1 MRIKGFV
8 LYSAVFLLMVMLS
21 VAGPM
26 AQDRLAG
33 VELETLRSFKGRV
46 AEVAISGN
54 RRTETSLI
62 DLNIGIKQG
71 DDYSSQT
78 VKEDLKRIYELDFFQ
93 QVLVDVKEV
102 EGGLRVEFIV
112 EENPVLADL
121 KLSGNDKLKED
132 DIREAVALREGRIV
146 SLRKITE
153 GREIILAL
161 ASEKGL
167 VGTEVEY
174 EIEPRGDGVVDV
186 VYKIDEGEKKYI
198 KEVELIGNNKVE
210 TKKIKKNMYSK
221 PKYFF
226 SFITKRGLFKIEEI
240 KRDSDRIKA
249 VYIDNGY
256 LDVKVSEPGIR
267 YDEEKDGY
275 VVSFSIEEG
284 VEYKVSEITFSGE
297 LTEDEDEIRPE
308 LGLTPGA
315 VFSSFVLQADIGK
328 IADFYGDKG
337 YAFANVTPDVRLDKK
352 DSLVIINYSIEKGGE
367 IYVRNINILDNS
379 RTRDHVIR
387 RELSLQEQ
395 NLYSVSK
402 LRAARYEVGRLG
414 YFEDNVEVVTHRV
427 EGTEDLL
434 DVDIKVE
441 ERPTGFFSFGGG
453 VSSVEN
459 FLFAGQ
465 IQESNLLGYGKT
477 LSLDAQIGGVT
488 KVFSLNYR
496 DPYVFGTN
504 WLLDVS
510 MFTHDRDYRDFERA
524 AKGVSLGVGRRIKRY
539 FQVRVFQEF
548 TKQEVQNVRGDAR
561 FVISET
567 DRTIVST
574 GVGIS
579 WDKRNNY
586 LDPTKGF
593 LLSTGVEYAGL
604 FAGNTEF
611 IKYNATAKSWIPFFK
626 GTYFAAKANYG
637 LLHLINAGDDLVVE
651 ERFFLGGPNTLRG
664 FRYRRVG
671 PRRPTTDSGGYVIIG
686 GVEQIL
692 ASLDFVVPLSKTVGL
707 KAVAFFD
714 IGNTFEKGEFSL
726 SPSNLKRDAGFGLR
740 WISPLGPMKLDIG
753 FPVGGRLPDE
763 EKYEVQFTVGNLF

>member
-1 MRIKGFV
+1 MRTKGLVFY
-8 LYSAVFLLMVMLS
+8 LAVFLVMATFS
-21 VAGPM
+21 TSGPM
-26 AQDRLAG
+26 AQDLPA
-33 VELETLRSFKGRV
+33 EEEPEKHQSLEGTV
-46 AEVAISGN
+46 AEVVVSGN

-62 DLNIGIKQG
+62 DLNIETKQG
-71 DDYSSQT
+71 DEYSPQT
-78 VKEDLKRIYELDFFQ
+78 VEEDLKRIYKLEFFQ
-93 QVLVDVKEV
+93 QVLVDVSPI
-102 EGGLRVEFIV
+102 EGGLRVEFIL
-112 EENPVLADL
+112 EENPILADL

-132 DIREAVALREGRIV
+132 DIKEAVAFREGRIV

-186 VYKIDEGEKKYI
+186 VYRIDEGESKYI
-198 KEVELIGNNKVE
+198 KEVELVGNSKIE
-210 TKKIKKNMYSK
+210 TKKIRKSMYSK

-256 LDVKVSEPGIR
+256 LDIRVSEPGIR

-284 VEYKVSEITFSGE
+284 AQYKVSRVTFSGE
-297 LTEDEDEIRPE
+297 LAGDQDEIRPE
-308 LGLTPGA
+308 LKLSPDS

-328 IADFYGDKG
+328 ITDFYGDKG
-337 YAFANVTPDVRLDKK
+337 YAFANVTPDVRLDKG
-352 DSLVIINYSIEKGGE
+352 DNLVSVDYSIEKGE
-367 IYVRNINILDNS
+367 EVYIRNINILDNT
-379 RTRDHVIR
+379 RTRDHVVR

-395 NLYSVSK
+395 SLYSVSK
-402 LRAARYEVGRLG
+402 LRAARYEAARLG
-414 YFEDNVEVVTHRV
+414 YFEDNIEVLTHRV
-427 EGTEDLL
+427 EGTDDLL
-434 DVDIKVE
+434 DVDVKVE
-441 ERPTGFFSFGGG
+441 ERPTGFFSLGGG
-453 VSSVEN
+453 ISSVEN
-459 FLFAGQ
+459 FLFSGQ
-465 IQESNLLGYGKT
+465 IQESNLFGYGKT

-488 KVFSLNYR
+488 KVLSLNYR
-496 DPYVFGTN
+496 DPYFFGTN

-510 MFTHDRDYRDFERA
+510 MYIQDRDYRDFERA
-524 AKGVSLGVGRRIKRY
+524 AQGISVGVGRRIKRY

-548 TKQEVQNVRGDAR
+548 SKQDVHNVRGDAQ
-561 FVISET
+561 FVLSET
-567 DRTIVST
+567 ERTIVST
-574 GVGIS
+574 GIGLS

-593 LLSTGVEYAGL
+593 LLSTAVEYAGL
-604 FAGNTEF
+604 FAGNTDF
-611 IKYNATAKSWIPFFK
+611 IKYNATAKSWIPFWK
-626 GTYFAAKANYG
+626 GTYFVAKANYG
-637 LLHLINAGDDLVVE
+637 LLHLIDAGDDLVVE

-671 PRRPTTDSGGYVIIG
+671 PRRPTDTGGYVIIG
-686 GVEQIL
+686 GVHQIL
-692 ASLDFVVPLSKTVGL
+692 GSLDFVVPLSKTVGL

-714 IGNTFEKGEFSL
+714 IGNAFDEDEFSL
-726 SPSNLKRDAGFGLR
+726 NPSNLRKDAGFGLR

-753 FPVGGRLPDE
+753 FPIGDRLRDE
-763 EKYEVQFTVGNLF
+763 KKYEVQFTVGNLF

>member
-1 MRIKGFV
+1 
-8 LYSAVFLLMVMLS
+8 
-21 VAGPM
+21 M
-26 AQDRLAG
+26 AQSPPSG
-33 VELETLRSFKGRV
+33 EELEKRQSFKGTV
-46 AEVAISGN
+46 AEVVISGN

-62 DLNIGIKQG
+62 DLNIETKQG
-71 DDYSSQT
+71 DKYSPQI
-78 VKEDLKRIYELDFFQ
+78 VKEDLKRIYKLDFFQ
-93 QVLVDVKEV
+93 QVLVDVKPV

-132 DIREAVALREGRIV
+132 DIKEAVAFREGRIV

-186 VYKIDEGEKKYI
+186 VYRIDEGERKYI
-198 KEVELIGNNKVE
+198 KEVELIGNSKIE
-210 TKKIKKNMYSK
+210 TKKIRKNMYSK
-221 PKYFF
+221 PKYLL

-240 KRDSDRIKA
+240 ERDSDRIKA

-256 LDVKVSEPGIR
+256 LDIRVSEPGIR

-284 VEYKVSEITFSGE
+284 LQYKVSRITFSGE
-297 LTEDEDEIRPE
+297 LAGDQDEIRPKLE
-308 LGLTPGA
+308 LLPDS
-315 VFSSFVLQADIGK
+315 VFSSFVLQSDIGK
-328 IADFYGDKG
+328 ITDFYGDKG
-337 YAFANVTPDVRLDKK
+337 YAFANVTPDVRLDKGNN
-352 DSLVIINYSIEKGGE
+352 LVSVDYSIEKGKE
-367 IYVRNINILDNS
+367 VYVRNINILDNT
-379 RTRDHVIR
+379 RTRDHVVR

-395 NLYSVSK
+395 SLYSVSK
-402 LRAARYEVGRLG
+402 LRAARYEAARLG
-414 YFEDNVEVVTHRV
+414 YFEENIEVLTHRV
-427 EGTEDLL
+427 EGTDDLL
-434 DVDIKVE
+434 DVDVKVE

-465 IQESNLLGYGKT
+465 IQESNLFGYGKT

-488 KVFSLNYR
+488 KALSLNYR
-496 DPYVFGTN
+496 DPYFLGTN
-504 WLLDVS
+504 WLFDVS
-510 MFTHDRDYRDFERA
+510 IYAHDRDYRDFERA
-524 AKGVSLGVGRRIKRY
+524 ARGISLGVGRRIKRN

-548 TKQEVQNVRGDAR
+548 SQQDVHNVRGDALL
-561 FVISET
+561 VLSET
-567 DRTIVST
+567 ERTIVST
-574 GVGIS
+574 GVGVS
-579 WDKRNNY
+579 WDTRNNY

-593 LLSTGVEYAGL
+593 LLSTAVEYAGL
-604 FAGNTEF
+604 FAGNTDF
-611 IKYNATAKSWIPFFK
+611 IKYNATAKSWIPFWK
-626 GTYFAAKANYG
+626 STYFAAKANYG
-637 LLHLINAGDDLVVE
+637 LLHLIDAGDDLVVE

-671 PRRPTTDSGGYVIIG
+671 PRRPTDTGGYVIIG
-686 GVEQIL
+686 GVQQVL

-714 IGNTFEKGEFSL
+714 IGNAFDENEFSL
-726 SPSNLKRDAGFGLR
+726 NPSNLRKDAGFGIR
-740 WISPLGPMKLDIG
+740 WVSPLGPMKLDIG
-753 FPVGGRLPDE
+753 FPIGERLRDE
-763 EKYEVQFTVGNLF
+763 AKYEVQFTIGNLF

>member
-1 MRIKGFV
+1 MRKGSV
-8 LYSAVFLLMVMLS
+8 LYFAIFLVAVMFLAAGS
-21 VAGPM
+21 V
-26 AQDRLAG
+26 AQDRPAEAEPEGLQS
-33 VELETLRSFKGRV
+33 LEGKV
-46 AEVAISGN
+46 AEVVISGN
-54 RRTETSLI
+54 RRTQTSLI
-62 DLNIGIKQG
+62 NLNIETKQG
-71 DDYSSQT
+71 DDYSPQT

-93 QVLVDVKEV
+93 QVLVDAKQV
-102 EGGLRVEFIV
+102 GGGVRVEFIV

-132 DIREAVALREGRIV
+132 DVKEAVAFREGRIV
-146 SLRKITE
+146 SLRKIME

-186 VYKIDEGEKKYI
+186 VYRIDEGEKKYI
-198 KEVELIGNNKVE
+198 KEVELIGNSKIE

-221 PKYFF
+221 PKYLL

-240 KRDSDRIKA
+240 ERDSDRIKA
-249 VYIDNGY
+249 VYIDKGY

-284 VEYKVSEITFSGE
+284 TQYTVSKITFSGE
-297 LTEDEDEIRPE
+297 LTEDQDEIRPK
-308 LGLTPGA
+308 LGLLPDS
-315 VFSSFVLQADIGK
+315 VFSSFTLQADIGK
-328 IADFYGDKG
+328 ITDFYGDKG
-337 YAFANVTPDVRLDKK
+337 YAFANVTPDVRLDKREN
-352 DSLVIINYSIEKGGE
+352 LVSIDYSIEKGRE
-367 IYVRNINILDNS
+367 VYIRNINILDNT
-379 RTRDHVIR
+379 RTRDHVVR

-395 NLYSVSK
+395 DLYSVSK
-402 LRAARYEVGRLG
+402 LRAARFEASRLG
-414 YFEDNVEVVTHRV
+414 YFEENVEVVTHRV

-441 ERPTGFFSFGGG
+441 ERPTGFFSVGGG

-465 IQESNLLGYGKT
+465 IQESNLFGYGKT
-477 LSLDAQIGGVT
+477 LSLDAQVGGVT
-488 KVFSLNYR
+488 KALSLNYR
-496 DPYVFGTN
+496 DPYFFGTN

-510 MFTHDRDYRDFERA
+510 MYAHDRDYRDFERA
-524 AKGVSLGVGRRIKRY
+524 AQGISVGVGRRIKRY

-548 TKQEVQNVRGDAR
+548 SRQNVHNVRGDAR
-561 FVISET
+561 LVIS
-567 DRTIVST
+567 DRKRTIVST
-574 GVGIS
+574 GLGLS

-586 LDPTKGF
+586 LDPTKGY
-593 LLSTGVEYAGL
+593 LLSTSVEWAGL
-604 FAGNTEF
+604 FAGNTDF
-611 IKYNATAKSWIPFFK
+611 IKYHATAKSWIPFWK
-626 GTYFAAKANYG
+626 ETYFAARANYG
-637 LLHLINAGDDLVVE
+637 LLHLIDAGDDLVVE

-671 PRRPTTDSGGYVIIG
+671 PRRPTETGGYVIIG
-686 GVEQIL
+686 GVQQVL

-714 IGNTFEKGEFSL
+714 IGNSFDKDEFSL
-726 SPSNLKRDAGFGLR
+726 SPSNLRKDAGFGLR
-740 WISPLGPMKLDIG
+740 WISPLGPMKLDVG
-753 FPVGGRLPDE
+753 FPIGDRLTDE
-763 EKYEVQFTVGNLF
+763 KKYEVQFTIGNLF

>member
-1 MRIKGFV
+1 MRTKSLVFY
-8 LYSAVFLLMVMLS
+8 LAVFLVMATFS
-21 VAGPM
+21 TAGPM
-26 AQDRLAG
+26 AQPPPAG
-33 VELETLRSFKGRV
+33 EELEEYQSFKGTV
-46 AEVAISGN
+46 AEVAVSGN

-62 DLNIGIKQG
+62 DLNIETKQG
-71 DDYSSQT
+71 DEYSSQMI
-78 VKEDLKRIYELDFFQ
+78 KEDLKRIYELDFFQ
-93 QVLVDVKEV
+93 QVLVDVKPIED
-102 EGGLRVEFIV
+102 GLRVEFIV

-132 DIREAVALREGRIV
+132 DIKEAVAFREGRIV

-161 ASEKGL
+161 ASDKGL

-186 VYKIDEGEKKYI
+186 VYRIDEGDRKYI
-198 KEVELIGNNKVE
+198 KEVELVGNSKIE
-210 TKKIKKNMYSK
+210 TKKIRKNMYSK
-221 PKYFF
+221 PKYFL

-256 LDVKVSEPGIR
+256 LDVGVSEPGIR
-267 YDEEKDGY
+267 YDEGKDGY

-284 VEYKVSEITFSGE
+284 VQYKVSRITFSGE
-297 LTEDEDEIRPE
+297 LAGDQDEIRPE
-308 LGLTPGA
+308 LELSPDS
-315 VFSSFVLQADIGK
+315 VFSSFVLQADIGR

-337 YAFANVTPDVRLDKK
+337 YAFANVTPDVRLDKGNN
-352 DSLVIINYSIEKGGE
+352 LVSIDYSIEKGGE
-367 IYVRNINILDNS
+367 VHIRNINILDNT

-387 RELSLQEQ
+387 RELSLEEQ
-395 NLYSVSK
+395 SLYSVSN
-402 LRAARYEVGRLG
+402 LRAARYETARLG
-414 YFEDNVEVVTHRV
+414 YFEDNIEVLTHRV

-465 IQESNLLGYGKT
+465 IQESNLFGYGKT

-488 KVFSLNYR
+488 KTLSLNYR
-496 DPYVFGTN
+496 DPYLFGTN
-504 WLLDVS
+504 WLLDIS
-510 MFTHDRDYRDFERA
+510 MYAHDRDYRDFERA
-524 AKGVSLGVGRRIKRY
+524 ARGVSLGVGRRIKRY

-548 TKQEVQNVRGDAR
+548 SKQDVHNVRGDAR
-561 FVISET
+561 LVLSET
-567 DRTIVST
+567 ERTIVST
-574 GVGIS
+574 GVGLS

-593 LLSTGVEYAGL
+593 LLSTAVEYAGL

-611 IKYNATAKSWIPFFK
+611 IKYNATAKSWIPFWK

-637 LLHLINAGDDLVVE
+637 LLHLIDAGDDLVVE
-651 ERFFLGGPNTLRG
+651 ERYFLGGPNTLRG

-671 PRRPTTDSGGYVIIG
+671 PRRPTDTGGYVIIG
-686 GVEQIL
+686 GVQQVL

-714 IGNTFEKGEFSL
+714 VGNAFDEDEFSL
-726 SPSNLKRDAGFGLR
+726 NPSNLRKDAGFGIR

-753 FPVGGRLPDE
+753 FPVGERLRDE

>member
-1 MRIKGFV
+1 MRTKGFTFYV
-8 LYSAVFLLMVMLS
+8 AVFLLVAVFSAAGS
-21 VAGPM
+21 V
-26 AQDRLAG
+26 AQDRAAG
-33 VELETLRSFKGRV
+33 EQPEESSSFKDGV
-46 AEVAISGN
+46 AEVVISGN

-62 DLNIGIKQG
+62 DLNIETKQG
-71 DDYSSQT
+71 DEYSPQT

-93 QVLVDVKEV
+93 QVLVDVSRI
-102 EGGLRVEFIV
+102 EGGLRIEFIV

-132 DIREAVALREGRIV
+132 DIKEAVAFREGRIV

-186 VYKIDEGEKKYI
+186 VYRIDEGEKKYI
-198 KEVELIGNNKVE
+198 KQVELVGNSEIE

-221 PKYFF
+221 PKYLL

-256 LDVKVSEPGIR
+256 LDIRVSEPGIR

-284 VEYKVSEITFSGE
+284 LQYKVSEITFSEE
-297 LTEDEDEIRPE
+297 LAEDEDKIRPE
-308 LGLTPGA
+308 LGLSPG
-315 VFSSFVLQADIGK
+315 VIFSSFTLQSDIGK
-328 IADFYGDKG
+328 ISDFYGDKG
-337 YAFANVTPDVRLDKK
+337 YAFANVTPDVRLDKR
-352 DSLVIINYSIEKGGE
+352 DNLVTINYSIEKGRE
-367 IYVRNINILDNS
+367 VYIRNINILDNT
-379 RTRDHVIR
+379 RTRDHVVR
-387 RELSLQEQ
+387 RELSLQEHE
-395 NLYSVSK
+395 LYSVSK
-402 LRAARYEVGRLG
+402 LRAARYEAARLG
-414 YFEDNVEVVTHRV
+414 FFEDNIEVVTHRV

-434 DVDIKVE
+434 DVNIKVE

-465 IQESNLLGYGKT
+465 IQESNLFGYGKT

-488 KVFSLNYR
+488 KVLSLNYR
-496 DPYVFGTN
+496 DPYFFGTN

-510 MFTHDRDYRDFERA
+510 MYAHDRDYRDFERA
-524 AKGVSLGVGRRIKRY
+524 AQGISVGVGRRIKRY

-548 TKQEVQNVRGDAR
+548 ARQNVHNVRGDAQL
-561 FVISET
+561 VIS
-567 DRTIVST
+567 DRKRTIVST
-574 GVGIS
+574 GVGAS

-593 LLSTGVEYAGL
+593 LLSTSVEYAGL
-604 FAGNTEF
+604 FAGNTDF
-611 IKYNATAKSWIPFFK
+611 IKYNATAKSWIPFWK
-626 GTYFAAKANYG
+626 DTYFAAKANYG
-637 LLHLINAGDDLVVE
+637 LLHLIDAGDDLVVE

-671 PRRPTTDSGGYVIIG
+671 PRRTTDTGGYVIIG
-686 GVEQIL
+686 GVQQIL

-714 IGNTFEKGEFSL
+714 IGNSFDKDEFSL
-726 SPSNLKRDAGFGLR
+726 NPSNLRKDAGFGIR

-753 FPVGGRLPDE
+753 FPIGERLPDE

>member
-1 MRIKGFV
+1 MQIKGFV
-8 LYSAVFLLMVMLS
+8 SYMAVFFLMAVFSATGS
-21 VAGPM
+21 VAQDHSAG
-26 AQDRLAG
+26 AQP
-33 VELETLRSFKGRV
+33 EKSSYLEGRV
-46 AEVAISGN
+46 AEVSISGN

-62 DLNIGIKQG
+62 YLNIETEQG
-71 DDYSSQT
+71 DEYSPQT

-93 QVLVDVKEV
+93 QVLVDVSRV
-102 EGGLRVEFIV
+102 EDGLRVEFIV

-132 DIREAVALREGRIV
+132 DIKEAVAFREGRIV

-153 GREIILAL
+153 GRDTILAL

-167 VGTEVEY
+167 VGTGVEY

-186 VYKIDEGEKKYI
+186 VYRIDEGEKKYI
-198 KEVELIGNNKVE
+198 KEVELAGNSKIDTE
-210 TKKIKKNMYSK
+210 KIKKNMYSK
-221 PKYFF
+221 PKYFL

-256 LDVKVSEPGIR
+256 LDVKVSEPGTR
-267 YDEEKDGY
+267 YDEGKDGY
-275 VVSFSIEEG
+275 VVSFLIEEG
-284 VEYKVSEITFSGE
+284 VQYKVSEITFSGE
-297 LTEDEDEIRPE
+297 LAEDEDKIRPR
-308 LGLTPGA
+308 LGLSQGNI
-315 VFSSFVLQADIGK
+315 FSSFTLQSDIGK
-328 IADFYGDKG
+328 ITDFYGDKG
-337 YAFANVTPDVRLDKK
+337 YAFANVTPDVRFDKK
-352 DSLVIINYSIEKGGE
+352 DNLMIIDYSIEKGRE
-367 IYVRNINILDNS
+367 VYIRNINILDNT

-395 NLYSVSK
+395 SLYSVSK
-402 LRAARYEVGRLG
+402 LRAARYETARLG
-414 YFEDNVEVVTHRV
+414 YFEDNVEVITHRV
-427 EGTEDLL
+427 EGAEDFL

-465 IQESNLLGYGKT
+465 IQESNLFGYGKT

-488 KVFSLNYR
+488 KVLSLNYR
-496 DPYVFGTN
+496 DPYLFGTN
-504 WLLDVS
+504 WLLDIS
-510 MFTHDRDYRDFERA
+510 MYAHDRDYRDFERA
-524 AKGVSLGVGRRIKRY
+524 AQGVSIGIGRRIKKY

-548 TKQEVQNVRGDAR
+548 SKQEVQNVRGDAQ
-561 FVISET
+561 FVLSET
-567 DRTIVST
+567 DRRIVST
-574 GVGIS
+574 GVGLS

-593 LLSTGVEYAGL
+593 LLSTVVEYAGL
-604 FAGNTEF
+604 FAGNTDF
-611 IKYNATAKSWIPFFK
+611 IKYNATAKSWIPFWK
-626 GTYFAAKANYG
+626 STYFAAKANYG
-637 LLHLINAGDDLVVE
+637 LLHLIDAGDDLVVE

-664 FRYRRVG
+664 FRHRRVG
-671 PRRPTTDSGGYVIIG
+671 PRRTTGTEGYVIIG
-686 GVEQIL
+686 GVQQIL

-714 IGNTFEKGEFSL
+714 IGNSFDKDEFSFN
-726 SPSNLKRDAGFGLR
+726 PSDLKKDAGFGLR

-753 FPVGGRLPDE
+753 FPIGERLVDE
-763 EKYEVQFTVGNLF
+763 EKYEIQFTVGNLF

>member
-1 MRIKGFV
+1 MRVKGFAF
-8 LYSAVFLLMVMLS
+8 YAAVFLLVAAFS
-21 VAGPM
+21 TAGPV
-26 AQDRLAG
+26 AQDRPAG
-33 VELETLRSFKGRV
+33 AETEEFSSFKGEV
-46 AEVAISGN
+46 AEVVISGN

-62 DLNIGIKQG
+62 DLNIETKQG
-71 DDYSSQT
+71 DEYSPQT

-93 QVLVDVKEV
+93 QVLVDVSRI
-102 EGGLRVEFIV
+102 EGGLRIEFIV

-132 DIREAVALREGRIV
+132 DIKEAVAFREGRIV

-153 GREIILAL
+153 GRGIILAL

-174 EIEPRGDGVVDV
+174 ETEPRGDGVVDV
-186 VYKIDEGEKKYI
+186 VYRIDEGDRKYI
-198 KEVELIGNNKVE
+198 KEVELTGNNE
-210 TKKIKKNMYSK
+210 IEIKKIRKNMYSK
-221 PKYFF
+221 PKYFL

-256 LDVKVSEPGIR
+256 LDVRVSEPGVR
-267 YDEEKDGY
+267 YDEGKDGY

-284 VEYKVSEITFSGE
+284 VQYKVSEITFSGE
-297 LTEDEDEIRPE
+297 LTEDEDKIRPE
-308 LGLTPGA
+308 LGLSPGDI
-315 VFSSFVLQADIGK
+315 FSSFTLQSDIGK
-328 IADFYGDKG
+328 ISDFYGDKG

-352 DSLVIINYSIEKGGE
+352 DNLVIINYSIEKGRE
-367 IYVRNINILDNS
+367 VYIRNINILDNT
-379 RTRDHVIR
+379 RTRDHVVR

-395 NLYSVSK
+395 SLYSVSK
-402 LRAARYEVGRLG
+402 LRAARYEAARLG

-427 EGTEDLL
+427 EGMEDLL

-465 IQESNLLGYGKT
+465 IQESNLFGYGKT

-488 KVFSLNYR
+488 KVLSLNYR
-496 DPYVFGTN
+496 DPYLFGTN

-510 MFTHDRDYRDFERA
+510 MYAQDRDYRDFERA
-524 AKGVSLGVGRRIKRY
+524 AQGISVGVGRRIKRY

-548 TKQEVQNVRGDAR
+548 SRQNVHNVRGDAR
-561 FVISET
+561 FVIS
-567 DRTIVST
+567 DRKRTIVST
-574 GVGIS
+574 GVGLS

-593 LLSTGVEYAGL
+593 LLSTAVEHAGL
-604 FAGNTEF
+604 FAGNTDF
-611 IKYNATAKSWIPFFK
+611 VKYNATAKSWIPFWK
-626 GTYFAAKANYG
+626 GTYFAARANYG
-637 LLHLINAGDDLVVE
+637 LLHLIDAGDDLVVE

-671 PRRPTTDSGGYVIIG
+671 PRRPTDTGGYVIIG
-686 GVEQIL
+686 GVQQIL

-714 IGNTFEKGEFSL
+714 IGNSFDKDEFSL
-726 SPSNLKRDAGFGLR
+726 NPSNLRKDAGFGLR

-753 FPVGGRLPDE
+753 FPIGERLPDE

>member
-1 MRIKGFV
+1 MRTKSLVFF
-8 LYSAVFLLMVMLS
+8 LAVFLFMATFPT
-21 VAGPM
+21 AGSM
-26 AQDRLAG
+26 AQNLPAEE
-33 VELETLRSFKGRV
+33 ELEKHQSFKGTV
-46 AEVAISGN
+46 AEVVISGN

-62 DLNIGIKQG
+62 DLNIETKQG
-71 DDYSSQT
+71 DEYSPQI
-78 VKEDLKRIYELDFFQ
+78 VKEDLKRIFKLDFFQ
-93 QVLVDVKEV
+93 QVLVDVKPV
-102 EGGLRVEFIV
+102 EDGLRVEFVV

-132 DIREAVALREGRIV
+132 DIKEAVAFREGRIV

-186 VYKIDEGEKKYI
+186 VYRIDEGERKYI
-198 KEVELIGNNKVE
+198 KEVELIGNSEIE
-210 TKKIKKNMYSK
+210 TKKIRKNMYSK
-221 PKYFF
+221 PKYIL

-284 VEYKVSEITFSGE
+284 VQYRVSTITFSGE
-297 LTEDEDEIRPE
+297 LAGDQEEIRPNLE
-308 LGLTPGA
+308 LLPDS
-315 VFSSFVLQADIGK
+315 VFSSFVLQSDIGK
-328 IADFYGDKG
+328 ITDFYGDKG
-337 YAFANVTPDVRLDKK
+337 YAFANVTPDVRLDKGNN
-352 DSLVIINYSIEKGGE
+352 LVSVDYSIEKGKE
-367 IYVRNINILDNS
+367 VYVRNINILDNT
-379 RTRDHVIR
+379 RTRDHVVR

-395 NLYSVSK
+395 SLYSVSK
-402 LRAARYEVGRLG
+402 LRAARYEAARLG
-414 YFEDNVEVVTHRV
+414 YFEENIEVLTHRV
-427 EGTEDLL
+427 EGTDDLL
-434 DVDIKVE
+434 DVDVKVE

-459 FLFAGQ
+459 FLFSGQ
-465 IQESNLLGYGKT
+465 IQESNLFGYGKT
-477 LSLDAQIGGVT
+477 LSLDAQVGGVT
-488 KVFSLNYR
+488 KALSLNYR
-496 DPYVFGTN
+496 DPYFFGTN
-504 WLLDVS
+504 WLLDIS
-510 MFTHDRDYRDFERA
+510 LYAHDRDYRDFERA
-524 AKGVSLGVGRRIKRY
+524 AKGISLGVGRRIKRN

-548 TKQEVQNVRGDAR
+548 SQQDVHNVRGDAL
-561 FVISET
+561 FVLSET
-567 DRTIVST
+567 ERTIVST
-574 GVGIS
+574 GVGLS
-579 WDKRNNY
+579 WDTRNNY

-593 LLSTGVEYAGL
+593 LLSTAVEYAGL
-604 FAGNTEF
+604 FAGNTDF
-611 IKYNATAKSWIPFFK
+611 IKYNATAKSWIPFWK

-637 LLHLINAGDDLVVE
+637 LLHLIDAGDDLVVE

-671 PRRPTTDSGGYVIIG
+671 PRRSTDTGGYVIIG
-686 GVEQIL
+686 GVQQVL

-714 IGNTFEKGEFSL
+714 IGNAFDQDEFSL
-726 SPSNLKRDAGFGLR
+726 NPSNLRKDAGFGIR

-753 FPVGGRLPDE
+753 FPIGERLRDE
-763 EKYEVQFTVGNLF
+763 EKYEVQFTIGNLF

>member
-1 MRIKGFV
+1 MRKGFV
-8 LYSAVFLLMVMLS
+8 FYFAIFLVAVMFPTVGS
-21 VAGPM
+21 M
-26 AQDRLAG
+26 AQDRSAAA
-33 VELETLRSFKGRV
+33 ESQSFEGKV
-46 AEVAISGN
+46 AEVVISGN

-62 DLNIGIKQG
+62 DLNIETKQG
-71 DDYSSQT
+71 DEYSPRV
-78 VKEDLKRIYELDFFQ
+78 VKEDLKRIYKLDFFQ
-93 QVLVDVKEV
+93 QVLLDVKPI

-112 EENPVLADL
+112 EENPILADL
-121 KLSGNDKLKED
+121 KLSGNGKLKED
-132 DIREAVALREGRIV
+132 DIKEAVAFREGRIV

-174 EIEPRGDGVVDV
+174 EIEPRGDGVIDV
-186 VYKIDEGEKKYI
+186 VYRIDEGDRKYI
-198 KEVELIGNNKVE
+198 KEVELVGNNKIE
-210 TKKIKKNMYSK
+210 TKKIRKNMYSK
-221 PKYFF
+221 PKYFL

-240 KRDSDRIKA
+240 NRDSDRIKA

-256 LDVKVSEPGIR
+256 LDIRVSEPGIR

-284 VEYKVSEITFSGE
+284 VQYKVSRITFSGD
-297 LTEDEDEIRPE
+297 LAGDQDEIRPK
-308 LGLTPGA
+308 LKLLPDS
-315 VFSSFVLQADIGK
+315 VFSSFVLQADIGR
-328 IADFYGDKG
+328 ITDFYGDKG
-337 YAFANVTPDVRLDKK
+337 YAFANVTPDVRLDKQEN
-352 DSLVIINYSIEKGGE
+352 LVSVDYSIEKGE
-367 IYVRNINILDNS
+367 EVYIRSINILDNT

-395 NLYSVSK
+395 SLYSVSK
-402 LRAARYEVGRLG
+402 LKAARYEATRLG
-414 YFEDNVEVVTHRV
+414 YFEDNVEVLTHRV

-465 IQESNLLGYGKT
+465 IQESNLFGYGKT

-488 KVFSLNYR
+488 KVLSLNYR
-496 DPYVFGTN
+496 DPYFFGTN

-510 MFTHDRDYRDFERA
+510 MYAHDRDYRDFERA
-524 AKGVSLGVGRRIKRY
+524 SRGISLGVGRRIKRY

-548 TKQEVQNVRGDAR
+548 SKQDVHNVRGDAQL
-561 FVISET
+561 VLSET
-567 DRTIVST
+567 ERTVVST
-574 GVGIS
+574 GVGMS

-586 LDPTKGF
+586 LDPTKGV
-593 LLSTGVEYAGL
+593 LLSTSVEYAGL

-611 IKYNATAKSWIPFFK
+611 IKYNATAKSWIPFWK
-626 GTYFAAKANYG
+626 DTYFAAKAYYG
-637 LLHLINAGDDLVVE
+637 LLHLIDAGDDLVVE

-671 PRRPTTDSGGYVIIG
+671 PRRPTETGGYVIIG
-686 GVEQIL
+686 GVQQVL

-714 IGNTFEKGEFSL
+714 IGNAFDENEFSL
-726 SPSNLKRDAGFGLR
+726 NPSNLRKDAGFGLR

-753 FPVGGRLPDE
+753 FPIGDRLPDE
-763 EKYEVQFTVGNLF
+763 QKYEVQFTVGNLF

>member
-1 MRIKGFV
+1 MRTKGFV
-8 LYSAVFLLMVMLS
+8 FYLAAFLVMATFS
-21 VAGPM
+21 TAGPM
-26 AQDRLAG
+26 AQTPPAG
-33 VELETLRSFKGRV
+33 EELEKNQSLKGTV
-46 AEVAISGN
+46 AEVVISGN

-62 DLNIGIKQG
+62 DLNIETKQG
-71 DDYSSQT
+71 DEYSPQT

-93 QVLVDVKEV
+93 QVLVDVKTT
-102 EGGLRVEFIV
+102 EGGLSVEFIV

-132 DIREAVALREGRIV
+132 DIKEVLAFREGRIV

-167 VGTEVEY
+167 VGTDVEY

-186 VYKIDEGEKKYI
+186 VYRIDEGERKYI
-198 KEVELIGNNKVE
+198 KEVELIGNSKVE
-210 TKKIKKNMYSK
+210 TKKIRKNMYSK
-221 PKYFF
+221 PKYLL

-240 KRDSDRIKA
+240 ERDSDRIKA

-256 LDVKVSEPGIR
+256 LDIKVSEPGIR
-267 YDEEKDGY
+267 YNEEKDGY

-284 VEYKVSEITFSGE
+284 LQYKVSRITFSGE
-297 LTEDEDEIRPE
+297 LAGDQDEIRPKLE
-308 LGLTPGA
+308 LLPDS
-315 VFSSFVLQADIGK
+315 VFSSFVLQSDIGK
-328 IADFYGDKG
+328 VTDFYGDKG
-337 YAFANVTPDVRLDKK
+337 YAFANVTPDVRLDKANN
-352 DSLVIINYSIEKGGE
+352 LVSVDYSIEKGKE
-367 IYVRNINILDNS
+367 VYIRNINILDNT
-379 RTRDHVIR
+379 RTRDHVVR

-395 NLYSVSK
+395 SLYSVSK
-402 LRAARYEVGRLG
+402 LRAARYEAARLG
-414 YFEDNVEVVTHRV
+414 YFEDNVEVLTHRV

-434 DVDIKVE
+434 DVDVKVE

-459 FLFAGQ
+459 FLFSGQ
-465 IQESNLLGYGKT
+465 IQESNLFGYGKT

-488 KVFSLNYR
+488 KALSLNYR
-496 DPYVFGTN
+496 DPYFFGTN
-504 WLLDVS
+504 WLFDVS
-510 MFTHDRDYRDFERA
+510 LYAHDRDYRDFERSA
-524 AKGVSLGVGRRIKRY
+524 QGISLGVGRRIKRY

-548 TKQEVQNVRGDAR
+548 SKQDVHNVRGDAQL
-561 FVISET
+561 VLSET
-567 DRTIVST
+567 ERTIVST
-574 GVGIS
+574 GLGLS

-593 LLSTGVEYAGL
+593 LLSTSVEYAGL
-604 FAGNTEF
+604 FAGNTDF
-611 IKYNATAKSWIPFFK
+611 IKYNATAKSWIPFWK
-626 GTYFAAKANYG
+626 STYFAARANYG
-637 LLHLINAGDDLVVE
+637 LLHLIDAGDDLIVE

-671 PRRPTTDSGGYVIIG
+671 PRRPTDTGGYVIIG
-686 GVEQIL
+686 GVQQIL

-714 IGNTFEKGEFSL
+714 IGNAFDQDEFSL
-726 SPSNLKRDAGFGLR
+726 NPSNLRKDAGFGIR

-753 FPVGGRLPDE
+753 FPIGERLRDE
-763 EKYEVQFTVGNLF
+763 AKYEVQFTIGNLF

>member
-1 MRIKGFV
+1 MRTKGFV
-8 LYSAVFLLMVMLS
+8 FYLAAFLVMATFS
-21 VAGPM
+21 TAGPM
-26 AQDRLAG
+26 AQTPPAG
-33 VELETLRSFKGRV
+33 EELEKNQSLKGTV
-46 AEVAISGN
+46 AEVVISGN

-62 DLNIGIKQG
+62 DLNIETKQG
-71 DDYSSQT
+71 DEYSPQT

-93 QVLVDVKEV
+93 QVLVDVNPV
-102 EGGLRVEFIV
+102 EGGLSVEFIV

-132 DIREAVALREGRIV
+132 DIKEALAFREGRIV

-167 VGTEVEY
+167 VGTDVEY

-186 VYKIDEGEKKYI
+186 VYRIDEGERKYI
-198 KEVELIGNNKVE
+198 KEVELIGNSKVE
-210 TKKIKKNMYSK
+210 TKKIRKNMYSK
-221 PKYFF
+221 PKYLL

-240 KRDSDRIKA
+240 ERDSDRIKA

-256 LDVKVSEPGIR
+256 LDIKVSEPGIR
-267 YDEEKDGY
+267 YNEEKDGY

-284 VEYKVSEITFSGE
+284 LQYKVSRITFSGE
-297 LTEDEDEIRPE
+297 LAGDQDEIRPKLE
-308 LGLTPGA
+308 LLPDS
-315 VFSSFVLQADIGK
+315 VFSSFVLQSDIGK
-328 IADFYGDKG
+328 VTDFYGDKG
-337 YAFANVTPDVRLDKK
+337 YAFANVTPDVRLDKANN
-352 DSLVIINYSIEKGGE
+352 LVSVDYSIEKGKE
-367 IYVRNINILDNS
+367 VYIRNINILDNT
-379 RTRDHVIR
+379 RTRDHVVR

-395 NLYSVSK
+395 SLYSVSK
-402 LRAARYEVGRLG
+402 LRAARYEAARLG
-414 YFEDNVEVVTHRV
+414 YFEDNVEVLTHRV

-434 DVDIKVE
+434 DVDVKVE

-459 FLFAGQ
+459 FLFSGQ
-465 IQESNLLGYGKT
+465 IQESNLFGYGKT

-488 KVFSLNYR
+488 KALSLNYR
-496 DPYVFGTN
+496 DPYFFGTN
-504 WLLDVS
+504 WLFDVS
-510 MFTHDRDYRDFERA
+510 LYAHDRDYRDFERSA
-524 AKGVSLGVGRRIKRY
+524 RGISLGVGRRIKRY

-548 TKQEVQNVRGDAR
+548 SQQDVHNVRGDAQL
-561 FVISET
+561 VLSET
-567 DRTIVST
+567 ERTIVST
-574 GVGIS
+574 GLGLS

-593 LLSTGVEYAGL
+593 LLSTSVEYAGL
-604 FAGNTEF
+604 FAGNTDF
-611 IKYNATAKSWIPFFK
+611 IKYNATAKSWIPFWK
-626 GTYFAAKANYG
+626 STYFAARANYG
-637 LLHLINAGDDLVVE
+637 LLHLIDAGDDLVVE

-671 PRRPTTDSGGYVIIG
+671 PRRPTDTGGYVIIG
-686 GVEQIL
+686 GVQQIL

-714 IGNTFEKGEFSL
+714 IGNSFDQDEFSL
-726 SPSNLKRDAGFGLR
+726 NPSNLRKDAGFGIR

-753 FPVGGRLPDE
+753 FPIGERLRDE
-763 EKYEVQFTVGNLF
+763 AKYEVQFTIGNLF

>member
-1 MRIKGFV
+1 MRKGFV
-8 LYSAVFLLMVMLS
+8 FYFAIFLVAVMFPTVGS
-21 VAGPM
+21 M
-26 AQDRLAG
+26 AQDRSAAA
-33 VELETLRSFKGRV
+33 ESQSFEGKV
-46 AEVAISGN
+46 AEVVISGN

-62 DLNIGIKQG
+62 DLNIETKQG
-71 DDYSSQT
+71 DEYSPRV
-78 VKEDLKRIYELDFFQ
+78 VKEDLKRIYKLDFFQ
-93 QVLVDVKEV
+93 QVLLDVKPI

-112 EENPVLADL
+112 EENPILADL

-132 DIREAVALREGRIV
+132 DIKEAVAFREGRIV

-174 EIEPRGDGVVDV
+174 EIEPRGDGVIDV
-186 VYKIDEGEKKYI
+186 VYRIDEGDRKYI
-198 KEVELIGNNKVE
+198 KEVELVGNSKIE
-210 TKKIKKNMYSK
+210 TKKIRKNMYSK
-221 PKYFF
+221 PKYLL

-240 KRDSDRIKA
+240 NRDSDRIKA

-256 LDVKVSEPGIR
+256 LDIRVSEPGIR

-284 VEYKVSEITFSGE
+284 VQYKVSRITFSGD
-297 LTEDEDEIRPE
+297 LAGDQDEIRPK
-308 LGLTPGA
+308 LKLLPDS
-315 VFSSFVLQADIGK
+315 VFSSFVLQADIGR
-328 IADFYGDKG
+328 ITDFYGDKG
-337 YAFANVTPDVRLDKK
+337 YAFANVTPDVRLDKQEN
-352 DSLVIINYSIEKGGE
+352 LVSVDYSIEKGE
-367 IYVRNINILDNS
+367 EVYIRSINILDNT

-395 NLYSVSK
+395 SLYSVSK
-402 LRAARYEVGRLG
+402 LKAARYEATRLG
-414 YFEDNVEVVTHRV
+414 YFEDNVEVLTHRV

-465 IQESNLLGYGKT
+465 IQESNLFGYGKT

-488 KVFSLNYR
+488 KVLSLNYR
-496 DPYVFGTN
+496 DPYFFGTN

-510 MFTHDRDYRDFERA
+510 MYAHDRDYRDFERA
-524 AKGVSLGVGRRIKRY
+524 SRGISLGVGRRIKRY

-548 TKQEVQNVRGDAR
+548 SKQDVHNVRGDAQL
-561 FVISET
+561 VLSET
-567 DRTIVST
+567 ERTVVST
-574 GVGIS
+574 GVGMS

-586 LDPTKGF
+586 LDPTKGV
-593 LLSTGVEYAGL
+593 LLSTSVEYAGL

-611 IKYNATAKSWIPFFK
+611 IKYNATAKSWIPFWK
-626 GTYFAAKANYG
+626 DTYFAAKAYYG
-637 LLHLINAGDDLVVE
+637 LLHLIDAGDDLVVE

-671 PRRPTTDSGGYVIIG
+671 PRRPTETGGYVIIG
-686 GVEQIL
+686 GVQQVL

-714 IGNTFEKGEFSL
+714 IGNAFDENEFSL
-726 SPSNLKRDAGFGLR
+726 NPSNLRKDAGFGLR

-753 FPVGGRLPDE
+753 FPIGDRLPDE
-763 EKYEVQFTVGNLF
+763 QKYEVQFTVGNLF

>member
-1 MRIKGFV
+1 MRKGFV
-8 LYSAVFLLMVMLS
+8 FYFAIFLVAVMFPTVGS
-21 VAGPM
+21 M
-26 AQDRLAG
+26 AQDRSAAA
-33 VELETLRSFKGRV
+33 ESQSFEGKV
-46 AEVAISGN
+46 AEVVISGN

-62 DLNIGIKQG
+62 DLNIETKQG
-71 DDYSSQT
+71 DEYSPRV
-78 VKEDLKRIYELDFFQ
+78 VKEDLKRIYKLDFFQ
-93 QVLVDVKEV
+93 QVLLDVKPI

-112 EENPVLADL
+112 EENPILADL

-132 DIREAVALREGRIV
+132 DIKEAVAFREGRIV

-174 EIEPRGDGVVDV
+174 EIEPRGDGVIDV
-186 VYKIDEGEKKYI
+186 VYRIDEGDRKYI
-198 KEVELIGNNKVE
+198 KEVELLGNSKIE
-210 TKKIKKNMYSK
+210 AKKIRKNMYSK
-221 PKYFF
+221 PKYLL

-240 KRDSDRIKA
+240 NRDSDRIKA

-256 LDVKVSEPGIR
+256 LDIRVSEPRIR

-284 VEYKVSEITFSGE
+284 VQYKVSRITFSGD
-297 LTEDEDEIRPE
+297 LAGDQDEIRPK
-308 LGLTPGA
+308 LKLLPDS
-315 VFSSFVLQADIGK
+315 VFSSFVLQADIGR
-328 IADFYGDKG
+328 ITDFYGDKG
-337 YAFANVTPDVRLDKK
+337 YAFANVTPDVRLDKQEN
-352 DSLVIINYSIEKGGE
+352 LVSVDYSIEKGE
-367 IYVRNINILDNS
+367 EVYIRSINILDNT

-395 NLYSVSK
+395 SLYSVSK
-402 LRAARYEVGRLG
+402 LKAARYEATRLG
-414 YFEDNVEVVTHRV
+414 YFEDNVEVLTHRV

-465 IQESNLLGYGKT
+465 IQESNLFGYGKT

-488 KVFSLNYR
+488 KVLSLNYR
-496 DPYVFGTN
+496 DPYFFGTN

-510 MFTHDRDYRDFERA
+510 MYAHDRDYRDFERA
-524 AKGVSLGVGRRIKRY
+524 SRGISLGVGRRIKRY

-548 TKQEVQNVRGDAR
+548 SKQDVHNVRGDAQL
-561 FVISET
+561 VLSET
-567 DRTIVST
+567 ERTVVST
-574 GVGIS
+574 GVGMS

-586 LDPTKGF
+586 LDPTKGV
-593 LLSTGVEYAGL
+593 LLSTSVEYAGL

-611 IKYNATAKSWIPFFK
+611 IKYNATAKSWIPFWK
-626 GTYFAAKANYG
+626 DTYFAAKAYYG
-637 LLHLINAGDDLVVE
+637 LLHLIDAGDDLVVE

-671 PRRPTTDSGGYVIIG
+671 PRRPTETGGYVIIG
-686 GVEQIL
+686 GVQQVL

-714 IGNTFEKGEFSL
+714 IGNAFDENEFSL
-726 SPSNLKRDAGFGLR
+726 NPSNLRKDAGFGLR

-753 FPVGGRLPDE
+753 FPIGDRLPDE
-763 EKYEVQFTVGNLF
+763 QKYEVQFTVGNLF

>member
-1 MRIKGFV
+1 MRIKNLVFYLV
-8 LYSAVFLLMVMLS
+8 VFLAVATLS
-21 VAGPM
+21 TAGSM
-26 AQDRLAG
+26 AQDRPA
-33 VELETLRSFKGRV
+33 EAESEKPQSFEGKV
-46 AEVAISGN
+46 AEVVISGN

-62 DLNIGIKQG
+62 GLNIETKQG
-71 DDYSSQT
+71 DDYSPQT

-93 QVLVDVKEV
+93 QVLVDVKQI
-102 EGGLRVEFIV
+102 EGGVRVEFII

-132 DIREAVALREGRIV
+132 DIKEAMAFREGRIV

-161 ASEKGL
+161 ASEKGM

-186 VYKIDEGEKKYI
+186 VYRIDEGEKKYI
-198 KEVELIGNNKVE
+198 KKVELTGNAKVE
-210 TKKIKKNMYSK
+210 TKTIKKNLYSK
-221 PKYFF
+221 PKYLF

-249 VYIDNGY
+249 VYIDKGY
-256 LDVKVSEPGIR
+256 LDIGVSEPGIR

-284 VEYKVSEITFSGE
+284 DQYKVSKITFSGE
-297 LTEDEDEIRPE
+297 LTEDQDEIRPE
-308 LGLTPGA
+308 LGLLPDSI
-315 VFSSFVLQADIGK
+315 FSSFVLQADIGK
-328 IADFYGDKG
+328 ITDFYGDKG

-352 DSLVIINYSIEKGGE
+352 DNLVSIDYSIEKGKE
-367 IYVRNINILDNS
+367 VYIRNIDILDNS

-395 NLYSVSK
+395 SLYSVSK
-402 LRAARYEVGRLG
+402 LRAARYEVTRLG
-414 YFEDNVEVVTHRV
+414 YFEDNTEVVTHRV

-441 ERPTGFFSFGGG
+441 ERPTGFFSLGGG

-465 IQESNLLGYGKT
+465 IQESNLFGYGKT

-488 KVFSLNYR
+488 KVLSLNYR
-496 DPYVFGTN
+496 DPYLFGTN

-510 MFTHDRDYRDFERA
+510 MYAQDRDYRDFERA
-524 AKGVSLGVGRRIKRY
+524 AQGISVGVGRRIKRY

-548 TKQEVQNVRGDAR
+548 SRQNVHNVRGDAQL
-561 FVISET
+561 VIS
-567 DRTIVST
+567 DRKRTIVST
-574 GVGIS
+574 GVGLS

-593 LLSTGVEYAGL
+593 LLSTSVEWAGL
-604 FAGNTEF
+604 FAGNTDF
-611 IKYNATAKSWIPFFK
+611 IKYNATAKSWIPFWK
-626 GTYFAAKANYG
+626 STYFAAKANYG
-637 LLHLINAGDDLVVE
+637 LLHLIDAGDDLVVE

-671 PRRPTTDSGGYVIIG
+671 PRRPTDTGGYVIIG
-686 GVEQIL
+686 GVQQIL

-714 IGNTFEKGEFSL
+714 IGNSFDNDEFNL
-726 SPSNLKRDAGFGLR
+726 NPSNLKKDAGFGLR

-753 FPVGGRLPDE
+753 FPIGERLPDE

>member
-1 MRIKGFV
+1 MRKGFV
-8 LYSAVFLLMVMLS
+8 FYFAIFLVAVMFPTVGS
-21 VAGPM
+21 M
-26 AQDRLAG
+26 AQDRSAAA
-33 VELETLRSFKGRV
+33 ESQSFEGKV
-46 AEVAISGN
+46 AEVVISGN

-62 DLNIGIKQG
+62 DLNIETKQG
-71 DDYSSQT
+71 DEYSPQV
-78 VKEDLKRIYELDFFQ
+78 VKEDLKRIYKLDFFQ
-93 QVLVDVKEV
+93 QVLLDVKPI

-112 EENPVLADL
+112 EENPILADL

-132 DIREAVALREGRIV
+132 DIKEAVAFREGRIV

-174 EIEPRGDGVVDV
+174 EIEPRGDGVIDV
-186 VYKIDEGEKKYI
+186 VYRIDEGDRKYI
-198 KEVELIGNNKVE
+198 KEVELLGNSKIE
-210 TKKIKKNMYSK
+210 AKKIRKNMYSK
-221 PKYFF
+221 PKYLL

-240 KRDSDRIKA
+240 NRDSDRIKA

-256 LDVKVSEPGIR
+256 LDIRVSEPGIR

-284 VEYKVSEITFSGE
+284 VQYKVSRITFSGD
-297 LTEDEDEIRPE
+297 LAGDQDEIRPK
-308 LGLTPGA
+308 LKLLPDS
-315 VFSSFVLQADIGK
+315 VFSSFVLQADIGR
-328 IADFYGDKG
+328 ITDFYGDKG
-337 YAFANVTPDVRLDKK
+337 YAFANVTPDVRLDKQEN
-352 DSLVIINYSIEKGGE
+352 LVSVDYSIEKGE
-367 IYVRNINILDNS
+367 EVYIRSINILDNT

-395 NLYSVSK
+395 SLYSVSK
-402 LRAARYEVGRLG
+402 LKAARYEATRLG
-414 YFEDNVEVVTHRV
+414 YFEDNVEVLTHRV

-465 IQESNLLGYGKT
+465 IQESNLFGYGKT

-488 KVFSLNYR
+488 KVLSLNYR
-496 DPYVFGTN
+496 DPYFFGTN

-510 MFTHDRDYRDFERA
+510 MYAHDRDYRDFERA
-524 AKGVSLGVGRRIKRY
+524 SRGISLGVGRRIKRY

-548 TKQEVQNVRGDAR
+548 SKQDVHNVRGDAQL
-561 FVISET
+561 VLSET
-567 DRTIVST
+567 ERTIVST
-574 GVGIS
+574 GVGLS

-586 LDPTKGF
+586 LDPTKGV
-593 LLSTGVEYAGL
+593 LLSTSVEYAGL

-611 IKYNATAKSWIPFFK
+611 IKYNATAKSWIPFWK
-626 GTYFAAKANYG
+626 DTYFAAKAYYG
-637 LLHLINAGDDLVVE
+637 LLHLIDAGDDLVVE

-671 PRRPTTDSGGYVIIG
+671 PRRPTETGGYVIIG
-686 GVEQIL
+686 GVQQVL

-714 IGNTFEKGEFSL
+714 IGNAFDENEFSL
-726 SPSNLKRDAGFGLR
+726 NPSNLRKDAGFGLR

-753 FPVGGRLPDE
+753 FPIGDRLPDE
-763 EKYEVQFTVGNLF
+763 QKYEVQFTVGNLF

>member
-1 MRIKGFV
+1 MRTKSLLFY
-8 LYSAVFLLMVMLS
+8 LAVFLVMATFS
-21 VAGPM
+21 TAGPM
-26 AQDRLAG
+26 AQSPPAG
-33 VELETLRSFKGRV
+33 EELEEYQSFKGTI
-46 AEVAISGN
+46 AEVAVSGN

-62 DLNIGIKQG
+62 DLNIETKQG
-71 DDYSSQT
+71 DEYSSQM

-93 QVLVDVKEV
+93 QVLVDVKPIED
-102 EGGLRVEFIV
+102 GLRVEFIV

-132 DIREAVALREGRIV
+132 DIKEAVAFREGRIV

-161 ASEKGL
+161 ASDKGL

-186 VYKIDEGEKKYI
+186 VYRIDEGDRKYI
-198 KEVELIGNNKVE
+198 KEVELVGNSKIE
-210 TKKIKKNMYSK
+210 TKKIRKNMYSK
-221 PKYFF
+221 PKYFL

-256 LDVKVSEPGIR
+256 LDVGVSEPGIR
-267 YDEEKDGY
+267 YDEGKDGY

-284 VEYKVSEITFSGE
+284 VQYKVSRITFSGE
-297 LTEDEDEIRPE
+297 LAGDQDEIRPE
-308 LGLTPGA
+308 LELLPDS
-315 VFSSFVLQADIGK
+315 VFSSFVLQADIGR

-337 YAFANVTPDVRLDKK
+337 YAFANVTPDVRLDKGNN
-352 DSLVIINYSIEKGGE
+352 LVSIDYSIEKGGE
-367 IYVRNINILDNS
+367 VHIRNINILDNT

-387 RELSLQEQ
+387 RELSLEEQ
-395 NLYSVSK
+395 SLYSVSN
-402 LRAARYEVGRLG
+402 LRAARYEAARLG
-414 YFEDNVEVVTHRV
+414 YFEDTIEVLTHRV

-465 IQESNLLGYGKT
+465 IQESNLFGYGKT

-488 KVFSLNYR
+488 KTLSLNYR
-496 DPYVFGTN
+496 DPYLFGTN
-504 WLLDVS
+504 WLLDIS
-510 MFTHDRDYRDFERA
+510 MYAHDRDYRDFERA
-524 AKGVSLGVGRRIKRY
+524 ARGVSLGVGRRIKRY

-548 TKQEVQNVRGDAR
+548 SKQDVHNVRGDAQL
-561 FVISET
+561 VLSET
-567 DRTIVST
+567 ERTIVST
-574 GVGIS
+574 GVGLS

-593 LLSTGVEYAGL
+593 LLSTAVEYAGL

-611 IKYNATAKSWIPFFK
+611 IKYNATAKSWIPFWK

-637 LLHLINAGDDLVVE
+637 LLHLIDAGDDLVVE
-651 ERFFLGGPNTLRG
+651 ERYFLGGPNTLRG

-671 PRRPTTDSGGYVIIG
+671 PRRPTDTGGYVIIG
-686 GVEQIL
+686 GVQQVL

-714 IGNTFEKGEFSL
+714 VGNAFDEDEFSL
-726 SPSNLKRDAGFGLR
+726 NPSNLRKDAGFGIR

-753 FPVGGRLPDE
+753 FPIGERLRDE

>member
-1 MRIKGFV
+1 MRTKSLVSYF
-8 LYSAVFLLMVMLS
+8 AVFLVMATFS
-21 VAGPM
+21 TAGPM
-26 AQDRLAG
+26 AQTPPAG
-33 VELETLRSFKGRV
+33 EELEKYKSFKGTV
-46 AEVAISGN
+46 AEVVISGN

-62 DLNIGIKQG
+62 DLNIETRQG
-71 DDYSSQT
+71 DKYSLQT

-93 QVLVDVKEV
+93 QVLVDVKTV
-102 EGGLRVEFIV
+102 GGGLSVEFIV

-132 DIREAVALREGRIV
+132 DIKEALAFREGRIV

-167 VGTEVEY
+167 VGTDVEY

-186 VYKIDEGEKKYI
+186 VYRIDEGERKYI
-198 KEVELIGNNKVE
+198 KEVELIGNSKIE
-210 TKKIKKNMYSK
+210 TKKIRKNMYSK
-221 PKYFF
+221 PKYLL

-256 LDVKVSEPGIR
+256 LDVRVSEPGIR
-267 YDEEKDGY
+267 YNEEKDGY

-284 VEYKVSEITFSGE
+284 VQYRVSRITFSGE
-297 LTEDEDEIRPE
+297 LAGDQDKIRPKLE
-308 LGLTPGA
+308 LLPDS
-315 VFSSFVLQADIGK
+315 VFSSFVLQSDIGK
-328 IADFYGDKG
+328 VTDFYGDKG
-337 YAFANVTPDVRLDKK
+337 YAFANVTPDVRLDKANN
-352 DSLVIINYSIEKGGE
+352 LVSVDYSIEKGKE
-367 IYVRNINILDNS
+367 VYIRNINILDNT
-379 RTRDHVIR
+379 RTRDHVVR

-395 NLYSVSK
+395 SLYSVSK
-402 LRAARYEVGRLG
+402 LRAARYEAARLG
-414 YFEDNVEVVTHRV
+414 YFEENIEVLTHRV

-434 DVDIKVE
+434 DVDVKVE

-459 FLFAGQ
+459 FLFSGQ
-465 IQESNLLGYGKT
+465 IQESNLFGYGKT
-477 LSLDAQIGGVT
+477 LSLDAQVGGVT
-488 KVFSLNYR
+488 KALSLNYR
-496 DPYVFGTN
+496 DPYFFGTN
-504 WLLDVS
+504 WLFDVS
-510 MFTHDRDYRDFERA
+510 LYAHDRDYRDFERA
-524 AKGVSLGVGRRIKRY
+524 ARGISLGVGRRIKRY

-548 TKQEVQNVRGDAR
+548 SQQDVHNVRGDAQL
-561 FVISET
+561 VLSET
-567 DRTIVST
+567 ERTIVST
-574 GVGIS
+574 GVGLS

-593 LLSTGVEYAGL
+593 LLSTSVEYAGL
-604 FAGNTEF
+604 FAGNTDF
-611 IKYNATAKSWIPFFK
+611 IKYNATAKSWIPFWK
-626 GTYFAAKANYG
+626 STYFAARANYG
-637 LLHLINAGDDLVVE
+637 LLHLIDAGDDLVVE

-671 PRRPTTDSGGYVIIG
+671 PRRPTDTGGYVIIG
-686 GVEQIL
+686 GVQQIL

-714 IGNTFEKGEFSL
+714 IGNAFDQDEFSFN
-726 SPSNLKRDAGFGLR
+726 PSNLRKDAGFGIR

-753 FPVGGRLPDE
+753 FPIGERLRDE
-763 EKYEVQFTVGNLF
+763 AKYEVQFTIGNLF

>member
-1 MRIKGFV
+1 MRKSFIFSLAIFLV
-8 LYSAVFLLMVMLS
+8 AAIFSAS
-21 VAGPM
+21 VSV
-26 AQDRLAG
+26 AQDRTSLP
-33 VELETLRSFKGRV
+33 EKLQSFRGKV
-46 AEVAISGN
+46 ADVVISGN

-62 DLNIGIKQG
+62 DLNIETRQG
-71 DDYSSQT
+71 DEYSPQT
-78 VKEDLKRIYELDFFQ
+78 VKQDLKRIYELDFFQ
-93 QVLVDVKEV
+93 QVLVDVTRIQD
-102 EGGLRVEFIV
+102 GLRVEFIV

-132 DIREAVALREGRIV
+132 DIKEALAFREGRIV

-167 VGTEVEY
+167 VGTDVEY
-174 EIEPRGDGVVDV
+174 EIEPRGDGVADV
-186 VYKIDEGEKKYI
+186 VYRIDEGERKYI
-198 KEVELIGNNKVE
+198 KEVELVGNSRIE
-210 TKKIKKNMYSK
+210 TKKIRKNMYSK

-249 VYIDNGY
+249 VYIDNGH

-284 VEYKVSEITFSGE
+284 VQYKVSRITFSGE
-297 LTEDEDEIRPE
+297 LAGDQDEIRPDLE
-308 LGLTPGA
+308 LLPDS
-315 VFSSFVLQADIGK
+315 VFSSFVLQADIGR
-328 IADFYGDKG
+328 ITDFYGDKG
-337 YAFANVTPDVRLDKK
+337 YAFANVTPDVRLDKGN
-352 DSLVIINYSIEKGGE
+352 SLVSINYSIEKGE
-367 IYVRNINILDNS
+367 EVYIRNINILDNT

-387 RELSLQEQ
+387 RELSVEEQ
-395 NLYSVSK
+395 SLYSVSK
-402 LRAARYEVGRLG
+402 VRAARYEATRLG
-414 YFEDNVEVVTHRV
+414 YFEDNIEVLTHRV
-427 EGTEDLL
+427 EGTENLL

-441 ERPTGFFSFGGG
+441 ERPTGFFSIGGG

-459 FLFAGQ
+459 FLFSGQ
-465 IQESNLLGYGKT
+465 IQESNLFGYGKT

-488 KVFSLNYR
+488 KALSLNYQ
-496 DPYVFGTN
+496 DPYFLGTN
-504 WLLDVS
+504 WLFDISLYG
-510 MFTHDRDYRDFERA
+510 HDRDYRDFERSA
-524 AKGVSLGVGRRIKRY
+524 QGISLGVGRRIKRY

-548 TKQEVQNVRGDAR
+548 SKQDVHNVRGDAQL
-561 FVISET
+561 VLTET
-567 DRTIVST
+567 ERTVVST
-574 GVGIS
+574 GIGLS

-593 LLSTGVEYAGL
+593 LLSTAVEYAGL

-611 IKYNATAKSWIPFFK
+611 VKYNATAKSWIPFWK
-626 GTYFAAKANYG
+626 GTYFATKANYG

-671 PRRPTTDSGGYVIIG
+671 PRTPTETGGYVIIG
-686 GVEQIL
+686 GVSQVLGSI
-692 ASLDFVVPLSKTVGL
+692 DFVVPLSKTVGL

-714 IGNTFEKGEFSL
+714 IGNSFDKGEFSFN
-726 SPSNLKRDAGFGLR
+726 PSDLRKDAGFGLR

-753 FPVGGRLPDE
+753 FPIGDRLRDE
-763 EKYEVQFTVGNLF
+763 ESYEVQFTVGNLF

>member
-1 MRIKGFV
+1 MRRGFV
-8 LYSAVFLLMVMLS
+8 FYSAVFLVAVVFSTAGS
-21 VAGPM
+21 VAQGRP
-26 AQDRLAG
+26 AG
-33 VELETLRSFKGRV
+33 AEPEKLQSFKGKV
-46 AEVAISGN
+46 AEVVISGN

-62 DLNIGIKQG
+62 DLNIETKRG
-71 DDYSSQT
+71 DRYSPQT

-93 QVLVDVKEV
+93 QVLVDIKRI

-132 DIREAVALREGRIV
+132 DIKEVVALREGRIV

-186 VYKIDEGEKKYI
+186 VYRIDEGEKKYI
-198 KEVELIGNNKVE
+198 KEVELIGNSKIE
-210 TKKIKKNMYSK
+210 TEKIKKNMYSK
-221 PKYFF
+221 PKYFL

-249 VYIDNGY
+249 VYIDKGY
-256 LDVKVSEPGIR
+256 LDIKVSEPGIR

-284 VEYKVSEITFSGE
+284 VQYKVSNITFSGE
-297 LTEDEDEIRPE
+297 LTEDQDKIRPK
-308 LGLTPGA
+308 LGLLPDSI
-315 VFSSFVLQADIGK
+315 FSSFVLQADIGK
-328 IADFYGDKG
+328 ISDFYGDKG

-352 DSLVIINYSIEKGGE
+352 DNLVGIDYSIEKGRE
-367 IYVRNINILDNS
+367 VYIRNINILDNS

-402 LRAARYEVGRLG
+402 LRAARYEVNRLG

-427 EGTEDLL
+427 KGTEDLL

-465 IQESNLLGYGKT
+465 IQESNLFGYGKT
-477 LSLDAQIGGVT
+477 LSLDAQVGGVT
-488 KVFSLNYR
+488 KVLSLNYR

-510 MFTHDRDYRDFERA
+510 MYTHDRDYRDFERA
-524 AKGVSLGVGRRIKRY
+524 AQGISVGVGRRIKRY

-548 TKQEVQNVRGDAR
+548 SKQDVHNVRGDAQ
-561 FVISET
+561 FVISDTE
-567 DRTIVST
+567 RTIVST
-574 GVGIS
+574 GVGVS

-586 LDPTKGF
+586 FDPTRGF
-593 LLSTGVEYAGL
+593 LLSTAAEYAGL

-611 IKYNATAKSWIPFFK
+611 IKYNATAKSWIPFWK
-626 GTYFAAKANYG
+626 DTYFAAKANYG
-637 LLHLINAGDDLVVE
+637 LLHLIDAGDDLVVE

-671 PRRPTTDSGGYVIIG
+671 PRRPTDTGGYVIIG
-686 GVEQIL
+686 GVQQVL

-714 IGNTFEKGEFSL
+714 IGNSFDKDEFSL
-726 SPSNLKRDAGFGLR
+726 NPSNLRKDAGFGIR
-740 WISPLGPMKLDIG
+740 WISPLGPMKLDVG
-753 FPVGGRLPDE
+753 FPIGERLTDE

>member
-1 MRIKGFV
+1 MRKGFTFYV
-8 LYSAVFLLMVMLS
+8 AVFLLVAVFQTAGS
-21 VAGPM
+21 V
-26 AQDRLAG
+26 AQDRSAAVGPEEPSSLKG
-33 VELETLRSFKGRV
+33 VI

-62 DLNIGIKQG
+62 DLNIETKQG
-71 DDYSSQT
+71 DEYSPQT
-78 VKEDLKRIYELDFFQ
+78 VKEDLKRIYELAFFQ
-93 QVLVDVKEV
+93 QVLVDVSRI
-102 EGGLRVEFIV
+102 EGGLRIEFIV

-132 DIREAVALREGRIV
+132 DVKEAVAFREGRIV

-186 VYKIDEGEKKYI
+186 VYRINEGKRKYI
-198 KEVELIGNNKVE
+198 KQVELIGNSEVE
-210 TKKIKKNMYSK
+210 TKKIRKNMYSK
-221 PKYFF
+221 PKYFL

-240 KRDSDRIKA
+240 ERDSDRIKA

-256 LDVKVSEPGIR
+256 LDIRVSDPGIR
-267 YDEEKDGY
+267 YDEGKDGY

-284 VEYKVSEITFSGE
+284 GQYKVSEITFSGKLAE
-297 LTEDEDEIRPE
+297 NEDKIRPK
-308 LGLTPGA
+308 LGLSPG
-315 VFSSFVLQADIGK
+315 VIFSSFTLRSDIGK
-328 IADFYGDKG
+328 ISDFYGEKG
-337 YAFANVTPDVRLDKK
+337 YAFANVTPDVRLNKQDN
-352 DSLVIINYSIEKGGE
+352 LVTVNYSIEKDRE
-367 IYVRNINILDNS
+367 VYIRNINILDNT
-379 RTRDHVIR
+379 RTRDHVVR

-395 NLYSVSK
+395 SLYSVSK
-402 LRAARYEVGRLG
+402 LRAARYEAARLG
-414 YFEDNVEVVTHRV
+414 FFEDSVEVVTHRV
-427 EGTEDLL
+427 EGAEDLL

-465 IQESNLLGYGKT
+465 IQESNLFGYGKT

-488 KVFSLNYR
+488 KILSLNYR

-504 WLLDVS
+504 WLLDIS
-510 MFTHDRDYRDFERA
+510 MYAQDRDYRDFERA
-524 AKGVSLGVGRRIKRY
+524 SQGVSVGVGRRIKRY

-548 TKQEVQNVRGDAR
+548 SKQNVHNVRGDAQL
-561 FVISET
+561 VIS
-567 DRTIVST
+567 DKKRTVVST
-574 GVGIS
+574 GIGAS
-579 WDKRNNY
+579 WDRRNNY
-586 LDPTKGF
+586 LDPTKGY
-593 LLSTGVEYAGL
+593 LLSTSVEWAGL
-604 FAGNTEF
+604 FAGNTDF
-611 IKYNATAKSWIPFFK
+611 IKYHATAKSWIPFWK
-626 GTYFAAKANYG
+626 DTYFAAKANYG
-637 LLHLINAGDDLVVE
+637 LLHLIDAGDDLVVE

-671 PRRPTTDSGGYVIIG
+671 PRRSTDTGGYVIIG
-686 GVEQIL
+686 GVQQVL

-714 IGNTFEKGEFSL
+714 IGNSFDKNEFSL
-726 SPSNLKRDAGFGLR
+726 GPSNLRKDAGFGLR

-753 FPVGGRLPDE
+753 FPIGQKLPGE
-763 EKYEVQFTVGNLF
+763 EKYEVQFTIGNLF

>member
-1 MRIKGFV
+1 MRKSFIFCFAIFLV
-8 LYSAVFLLMVMLS
+8 AVMFSTAGS
-21 VAGPM
+21 V
-26 AQDRLAG
+26 AQDRPA
-33 VELETLRSFKGRV
+33 EAEPEKPQSFEGKV
-46 AEVAISGN
+46 AEVVISGN

-62 DLNIGIKQG
+62 GLNIETKQG

-93 QVLVDVKEV
+93 QVLVDVKQI
-102 EGGLRVEFIV
+102 EGGVRVEFII

-132 DIREAVALREGRIV
+132 DIKEAMGFREGRIV

-161 ASEKGL
+161 ASEKGM

-186 VYKIDEGEKKYI
+186 VYRIDEGEKKYI
-198 KEVELIGNNKVE
+198 KEVELTGNTKIE
-210 TKKIKKNMYSK
+210 TKKIKKNLYSK
-221 PKYFF
+221 PKYLL

-249 VYIDNGY
+249 VYIDKGY
-256 LDVKVSEPGIR
+256 LDIKVSEPGIR

-275 VVSFSIEEG
+275 VVSFSVEEG
-284 VEYKVSEITFSGE
+284 VQYKVSKITFSGE
-297 LTEDEDEIRPE
+297 LTEDQDKIRPE
-308 LGLTPGA
+308 LGLLPDS
-315 VFSSFVLQADIGK
+315 VFSSFTLQADIGK
-328 IADFYGDKG
+328 ITDFYGDKG

-352 DSLVIINYSIEKGGE
+352 DNLVNIDYSIEKGRE
-367 IYVRNINILDNS
+367 VYIRNIDILDNS

-395 NLYSVSK
+395 SLYSVSK
-402 LRAARYEVGRLG
+402 VRAVRYEVNRLG
-414 YFEDNVEVVTHRV
+414 YFEDNTEVVTHRV

-441 ERPTGFFSFGGG
+441 ERPTGFFSLGGG

-465 IQESNLLGYGKT
+465 IQESNLFGYGKT

-488 KVFSLNYR
+488 KVLSLNYR

-510 MFTHDRDYRDFERA
+510 MYAHDRDYRDFERA
-524 AKGVSLGVGRRIKRY
+524 AQGISVGVGRRIKRY

-548 TKQEVQNVRGDAR
+548 SRQNVHNVRGDAQL
-561 FVISET
+561 VIS
-567 DRTIVST
+567 DRKRTIVST
-574 GVGIS
+574 GVGLS

-593 LLSTGVEYAGL
+593 LLSTAVEWAGL
-604 FAGNTEF
+604 FAGNTDF
-611 IKYNATAKSWIPFFK
+611 IKYNATAKSWIPFWK
-626 GTYFAAKANYG
+626 STYFGAKANYG
-637 LLHLINAGDDLVVE
+637 LLHLIDAGDDLVVE

-671 PRRPTTDSGGYVIIG
+671 PRRPTETGGYVIIG
-686 GVEQIL
+686 GVQQIL

-714 IGNTFEKGEFSL
+714 IGNSFDNDEFSL
-726 SPSNLKRDAGFGLR
+726 NPSNLKKDAGFGLR

-753 FPVGGRLPDE
+753 FPIGERLPDE

>member
-1 MRIKGFV
+1 V
-8 LYSAVFLLMVMLS
+8 
-21 VAGPM
+21 
-26 AQDRLAG
+26 
-33 VELETLRSFKGRV
+33 
-46 AEVAISGN
+46 ISGN

-62 DLNIGIKQG
+62 GLNIETKQG
-71 DDYSSQT
+71 DDYSPQT

-93 QVLVDVKEV
+93 QVLVDVKQI
-102 EGGLRVEFIV
+102 EGGVRVEFII

-132 DIREAVALREGRIV
+132 DIKEAMAFREGRIV

-161 ASEKGL
+161 ASEKGM

-186 VYKIDEGEKKYI
+186 VYRIDEGEKKYI
-198 KEVELIGNNKVE
+198 KKVELTGNAKVE
-210 TKKIKKNMYSK
+210 TKTIKKNLYSK
-221 PKYFF
+221 PKYLF

-249 VYIDNGY
+249 VYIDKGY
-256 LDVKVSEPGIR
+256 LDIGVSEPGIR

-284 VEYKVSEITFSGE
+284 DQYKVSKITFSGE
-297 LTEDEDEIRPE
+297 LTEDQDEIRPE
-308 LGLTPGA
+308 LGLLPDSI
-315 VFSSFVLQADIGK
+315 FSSFVLQADIGE
-328 IADFYGDKG
+328 ITDFYGDKG

-352 DSLVIINYSIEKGGE
+352 DNLVSIDYSIEKGKE
-367 IYVRNINILDNS
+367 VYIRNIDILDNS

-395 NLYSVSK
+395 SLYSVSK
-402 LRAARYEVGRLG
+402 LRAARYEVTRLG
-414 YFEDNVEVVTHRV
+414 YFEDNTEVVTHRV

-441 ERPTGFFSFGGG
+441 ERPTGFFSLGGG

-465 IQESNLLGYGKT
+465 IQESNLFGYGKT

-488 KVFSLNYR
+488 KVLSLNYR
-496 DPYVFGTN
+496 DPYLFGTN

-510 MFTHDRDYRDFERA
+510 MYAQDRDYRDFERA
-524 AKGVSLGVGRRIKRY
+524 AQGISVGVGRRIKRY

-548 TKQEVQNVRGDAR
+548 SRQNVHNVRGDAQL
-561 FVISET
+561 VIS
-567 DRTIVST
+567 DRKRTIVST
-574 GVGIS
+574 GVGLS

-593 LLSTGVEYAGL
+593 LLSTSVEWAGL
-604 FAGNTEF
+604 FAGNTDF
-611 IKYNATAKSWIPFFK
+611 IKYNATAKSWIPFWK
-626 GTYFAAKANYG
+626 STYFAAKANYG
-637 LLHLINAGDDLVVE
+637 LLHLIDAGDDLVVE

-671 PRRPTTDSGGYVIIG
+671 PRRPTDTGGYVIIG
-686 GVEQIL
+686 GVQQIL

-714 IGNTFEKGEFSL
+714 IGNSFDNDEFNL
-726 SPSNLKRDAGFGLR
+726 NPSNLKKDAGFGLR

-753 FPVGGRLPDE
+753 FPIGERLPDE

>member
-1 MRIKGFV
+1 MRTKSLVFY
-8 LYSAVFLLMVMLS
+8 LAVFLAMATFPT
-21 VAGPM
+21 AGSM
-26 AQDRLAG
+26 AQNSPAG
-33 VELETLRSFKGRV
+33 EELEKHQSFKGTV
-46 AEVAISGN
+46 AEVVISGN

-62 DLNIGIKQG
+62 DLNIETKKG
-71 DDYSSQT
+71 DEYSPQI
-78 VKEDLKRIYELDFFQ
+78 VKEDLKRIYKLDFFQ
-93 QVLVDVKEV
+93 QVLVDVKPV

-132 DIREAVALREGRIV
+132 DIKEAVAFREGRIV

-186 VYKIDEGEKKYI
+186 VYRIDEGERKYI
-198 KEVELIGNNKVE
+198 KEVELIGNSKIE
-210 TKKIKKNMYSK
+210 TKKIRKNMYSK
-221 PKYFF
+221 PKYIL

-240 KRDSDRIKA
+240 ERDSDRIKA

-256 LDVKVSEPGIR
+256 LDIKVSEPGIR

-284 VEYKVSEITFSGE
+284 VQYKVSTITFSGE
-297 LTEDEDEIRPE
+297 LAGDQDEIRPK
-308 LGLTPGA
+308 LKLLPDS
-315 VFSSFVLQADIGK
+315 VFSSFVLQSDIGK
-328 IADFYGDKG
+328 ITDFYGDKG
-337 YAFANVTPDVRLDKK
+337 YAFANVTPDVRLDRGNN
-352 DSLVIINYSIEKGGE
+352 LVSVDYSIEKGKE
-367 IYVRNINILDNS
+367 VYIRNINILDNT
-379 RTRDHVIR
+379 RTRDHVVR

-395 NLYSVSK
+395 SLYSVSK
-402 LRAARYEVGRLG
+402 LRAARYEAARLG
-414 YFEDNVEVVTHRV
+414 YFEENIEVLTHRV
-427 EGTEDLL
+427 EGTDDLL
-434 DVDIKVE
+434 DVDVKVE

-477 LSLDAQIGGVT
+477 LSLDAQVGGVT
-488 KVFSLNYR
+488 KALSFNYR
-496 DPYVFGTN
+496 DPYFLGTN
-504 WLLDVS
+504 WLLDIS
-510 MFTHDRDYRDFERA
+510 LYAHDRDYRDFERA
-524 AKGVSLGVGRRIKRY
+524 ARGISLGVGRRIKRN

-548 TKQEVQNVRGDAR
+548 SQQDVHNVRGDAL
-561 FVISET
+561 FVLSET
-567 DRTIVST
+567 ERTIVST
-574 GVGIS
+574 GVGVS
-579 WDKRNNY
+579 WDTRNNY

-593 LLSTGVEYAGL
+593 LLSTAVEYAGL
-604 FAGNTEF
+604 FAGNTDF
-611 IKYNATAKSWIPFFK
+611 IKYNATAKSWIPFWK

-637 LLHLINAGDDLVVE
+637 LLHLIDAGDDLVVE

-671 PRRPTTDSGGYVIIG
+671 PRRPTDTGGYVIIG
-686 GVEQIL
+686 GVQQVL

-714 IGNTFEKGEFSL
+714 IGNAFDENEFSL
-726 SPSNLKRDAGFGLR
+726 NPSNLRKDAGFGIR

-753 FPVGGRLPDE
+753 FPIGERLRDE
-763 EKYEVQFTVGNLF
+763 EKYEVQFTIGNLF